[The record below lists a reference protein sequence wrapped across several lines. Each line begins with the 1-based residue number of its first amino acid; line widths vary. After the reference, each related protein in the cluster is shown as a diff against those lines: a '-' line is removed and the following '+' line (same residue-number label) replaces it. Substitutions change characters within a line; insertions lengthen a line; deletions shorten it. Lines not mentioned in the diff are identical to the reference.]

1 MAKLRVGIVDSGI
14 DLQKLYRG
22 ERHGYE
28 AVWVPVEG
36 LSFEVLSACD
46 LVIVPAGTDN
56 TFLSAKRDCLR
67 HFLNRG
73 GWVYSFDGMTDRV
86 FEGCGW
92 THSPTSYRTQ
102 SLRVVRNEFSFL
114 LDGVLMEGLA
124 CKEGVRGWWCE
135 GELVGNEHV
144 PLIMDDKDRVVASI
158 VPPRHG
164 SGALVATAA
173 GRLPVFS
180 ADPLLPPNVFFAN
193 LLRFCQEAKR
203 GEKRGRG
210 GDHLY
215 VHSGN
220 WAQRS
225 FLRSDRFGA
234 AFSGIHW
241 SCLDELALENACSVW
256 IPWESNTRALRGRW
270 PLLENAVSQGASLVI
285 EDMRDDWL
293 PGFRWQ
299 SRPVDSS
306 WWREG
311 RELDLKVLPQTTRL
325 FPDLPVRAY
334 QWHYH
339 GVLDCP
345 ADAVPLVTTT
355 DAKIVLAVC
364 AAVDS
369 RAGVK
374 LVGTLDAT
382 FEYGAGKIKETA
394 AYITGVLDFLLNRR
408 GVQAQSESAARS
420 RTD

>member
-1 MAKLRVGIVDSGI
+1 MAKLRVGIIDSGI

-36 LSFEVLSACD
+36 LSIEALSGCD
-46 LVIVPAGTDN
+46 LVIVPTGTDN
-56 TFLSAKRDCLR
+56 TLLSAKRDCLR

-73 GWVYSFDGMTDRV
+73 GWVYCFDGLADRV
-86 FEGCGW
+86 FEGYGW
-92 THSPTSYRTQ
+92 THSPTSYKTQ
-102 SLRVVRNEFSFL
+102 SLRVVRSEYSFL
-114 LDGVLMEGLA
+114 LDGVPMEGLS

-135 GELVGNEHV
+135 GELVGNDHV
-144 PLIMDDKDRVVASI
+144 PLIVDDKDRVVASI
-158 VPPRHG
+158 VPPRRG

-173 GRLPVFS
+173 GRLPIFS
-180 ADPLLPPNVFFAN
+180 TEPSLPPNVFFAN
-193 LLRFCQEAKR
+193 LLRFCRESRR
-203 GEKRGRG
+203 GEERG
-210 GDHLY
+210 GGGNHLY

-225 FLRSDRFGA
+225 FLQSDRFGT

-241 SCLDELALENACSVW
+241 SCLDDQALAGACSVW

-270 PLLENAVSQGASLVI
+270 PLLEKAVSQGVSLVI

-311 RELDLKVLPQTTRL
+311 RELDLEVLPQATRL
-325 FPDLPVRAY
+325 FPDLPGRAY
-334 QWHYH
+334 LWHYH

-345 ADAVPLVTTT
+345 AGAAPLLTTR
-355 DAKIVLAVC
+355 DGKVVLAVC
-364 AAVDS
+364 EAVDG

-382 FEYGAGKIKETA
+382 FEYGAGKIRETA
-394 AYITGVLDFLLNRR
+394 PYITGVLDFLANRR
-408 GVQAQSESAARS
+408 GVWPRPELAAGG